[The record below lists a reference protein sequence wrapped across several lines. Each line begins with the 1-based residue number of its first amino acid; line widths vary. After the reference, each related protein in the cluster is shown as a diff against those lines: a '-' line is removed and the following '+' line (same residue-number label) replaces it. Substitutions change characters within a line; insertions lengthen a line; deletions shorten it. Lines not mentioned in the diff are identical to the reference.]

1 MSNSPERIE
10 LNSNNAEKGSE
21 SAGEQLEKL
30 AGKQERGAEISPRDI
45 EARTEKA
52 KAEALES
59 AISVEA
65 GGKEKDTNNGART
78 VTKRAKKKNNKK
90 EKKDSFKKQI
100 GHVQADLPIISRSFS
115 KIIHNPFIEKT
126 SEIAGSTIARPNAL
140 LSGSIFS
147 FGLTLAVYW
156 IAKDIG
162 YALSG
167 FETILAFIVG
177 WTLGIV
183 YDYIRLI
190 LTGKK

>member
-1 MSNSPERIE
+1 MSNSPERID
-10 LNSNNAEKGSE
+10 LSPDNAEKGSE

-30 AGKQERGAEISPRDI
+30 AGKQERGSEISPRDI
-45 EARTEKA
+45 EART
-52 KAEALES
+52 AEALEA

-65 GGKEKDTNNGART
+65 GGKEKDTNTGART
-78 VTKRAKKKNNKK
+78 VTKRAKNSKK

-100 GHVQADLPIISRSFS
+100 GHVQADLPIVSRSFS

-147 FGLTLAVYW
+147 FGLTLAIYW

-167 FETILAFIVG
+167 FETILTFIVG

>member
-1 MSNSPERIE
+1 MSNSPERI
-10 LNSNNAEKGSE
+10 NSNPDSKEKGSE
-21 SAGEQLEKL
+21 LAGERLEKL
-30 AGKQERGAEISPRDI
+30 AGSQEKGSELSPRDI

-59 AISVEA
+59 AISVES
-65 GGKEKDTNNGART
+65 GGKEKDTNSGSRSATKKIRT
-78 VTKRAKKKNNKK
+78 NKK
-90 EKKDSFKKQI
+90 QKKDSFKKQI
-100 GHVQADLPIISRSFS
+100 GHVQADLPVVSRSFS

-126 SEIAGSTIARPNAL
+126 SDIAGATIARPNAL

-147 FGLTLAVYW
+147 FALTLAVYW

-162 YALSG
+162 YTLSG
-167 FETILAFIVG
+167 FETILAFAIG

-183 YDYIRLI
+183 YDYVRLI